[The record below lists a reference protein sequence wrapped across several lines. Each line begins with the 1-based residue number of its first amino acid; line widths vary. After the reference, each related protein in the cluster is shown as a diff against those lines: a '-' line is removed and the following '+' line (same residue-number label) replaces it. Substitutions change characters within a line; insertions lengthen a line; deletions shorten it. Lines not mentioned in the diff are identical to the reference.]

1 MLLRNFRFSRI
12 LTWQTRRLVLL
23 FAVLFS
29 ASFSIAVQEP
39 LSEAAQEVLKKRCL
53 ACHGATQMSELDLR
67 SREAALVGGT
77 RGPSLVPGRPQ
88 QSALFLASAH
98 QGELKMP
105 PGSEAPLAPQELEV
119 LRKWIEQG
127 ADWPGEA
134 GGDKE
139 PSWWSFRKLTRPEV
153 PQLASG
159 KQPKHPIDA
168 FVMARLEKEKLAAAP
183 LADKVTLVRR
193 AYFDLIG
200 LPPTPE
206 QVERFLKDDSP
217 RAWRNLID
225 ELLDSPRY
233 GERWGRHWLDV
244 VRYADSAGFEGD
256 LYYPNA
262 WRYRDYVIKS
272 FNEDKPYDRF
282 VQEQIAGDELWP
294 NNLELEGFYDMAP
307 EKLEHLEARVGTS
320 LYTFGPEIQESHL
333 DGELL
338 RYERLTD
345 WVNTTGAAFLG
356 LTVECSRCHDH
367 KFDPLTQKDYFSL
380 QAVFASS
387 QPVTV
392 PVVASTSMGHRDEFY
407 HQTLALDEVRASYLT
422 FEKQVKDRVME
433 SKKTNYPPEV
443 ARAYEVPEKERTEEE
458 AELATPLTELYME
471 MEIEEFLEGDEAKRY
486 EELQRQVMKAAVAI
500 PVKDA
505 SHKVRYDGF
514 FDVPTAT
521 VLGHIDPEIIP
532 DVYVLGRGELSLKKE
547 RVRPSLPAAL
557 RDPMAPAALLA
568 GSSGPR
574 YRKQLALW
582 LTRPTHPLTARVMVN
597 RIWQGHFGRGI
608 VSTTNDFGRQ
618 GSLPS
623 HPALID
629 WLASE
634 FVDSG
639 WSVKSMHRLIMTSRA
654 YRRSSRFTSEKHRQ
668 ADPDN
673 GLLWRANRRRLE
685 GEAIWDSIH
694 FVAGT
699 LNLRMG
705 GRPSIPPLSTVE
717 LAPLRHKAWWV
728 APADAAEGRRRG
740 VYIMTRRN
748 FTFPMFDKFDVPNS
762 SFSCARREVTTVAPQ
777 ALWALNNEATYRRA
791 QELAT
796 RLVREE
802 GDRPEAWV
810 EVAWLRALARSPS
823 PKEKREAL
831 ALVQHLSQEEAAASE
846 KSWPEPLAQL
856 GAERAAALTQLCL
869 TVFNLNEFLYVD

>member
-1 MLLRNFRFSRI
+1 MFCMNLL
-12 LTWQTRRLVLL
+12 LW
-23 FAVLFS
+23 AVWSLS
-29 ASFSIAVQEP
+29 PLMAAEEP
-39 LSEAAQEVLKKRCL
+39 VVEAAQQVLKQHCL
-53 ACHGATQMSELDLR
+53 ACHGAARMSELDLR
-67 SREAALVGGT
+67 SRQAALAGGT
-77 RGPSLVPGRPQ
+77 RGPALLPGKPE
-88 QSALFLASAH
+88 QSPLFLASAH

-105 PGSEAPLAPQELEV
+105 PGSEGPLAAQDLEV
-119 LRKWIEQG
+119 LRRWIEQG
-127 ADWPGEA
+127 ADWPGGV
-134 GGDKE
+134 GGDSE
-139 PSWWSFRKLTRPEV
+139 PFWWSFRELSRPQV
-153 PQLASG
+153 PQLAADR
-159 KQPKHPIDA
+159 QTENPIDV
-168 FVMARLEKEKLAAAP
+168 FVLARLRKERLAVAP

-193 AYFDLIG
+193 AYFNLIG

-206 QVERFLKDDSP
+206 QVESFLKDDSP
-217 RAWRNLID
+217 QAWRNLID
-225 ELLDSPRY
+225 TLLDSPRY

-256 LYYPNA
+256 VYYPNA

-294 NNLELEGFYDMAP
+294 DNLELDGFYDMAP

-320 LYTFGPEIQESHL
+320 LYSFGPEIQESHL

-380 QAVFASS
+380 QAIFASS
-387 QPVTV
+387 QPVPV
-392 PVVASTSMGHRDEFY
+392 PVVASTSMGHRDEAY
-407 HQTLALDEVRASYLT
+407 HQVLALAEVRSAYLT
-422 FEKQVKDRVME
+422 FEKKVKDRVME
-433 SKKTNYPPEV
+433 SKQADYPPEAV
-443 ARAYEVPEKERTEEE
+443 RAYEIPAEDRPEEE
-458 AELATPLTELYME
+458 AELAAPLMDLYMK
-471 MEIEEFLEGDEAKRY
+471 MEIEQFLEGEEVKRY
-486 EELQRQVMKAAVAI
+486 RELQGQIMKAAVAI
-500 PVKDA
+500 PVEDA
-505 SHKVRYDGF
+505 SHKVLYDGF
-514 FDVPTAT
+514 FDVPKAT

-532 DVYVLGRGELSLKKE
+532 DVHVLARGELSLKKE
-547 RVRPSLPAAL
+547 RVPPSLPAAL
-557 RDPMAPAALLA
+557 RDPAAPEALSF
-568 GSSGPR
+568 GTSGPR

-582 LTRPTHPLTARVMVN
+582 LTGPNHPLTARVMVN
-597 RIWQGHFGRGI
+597 RIWQGHFGQGI
-608 VSTTNDFGRQ
+608 VATTNDFGRQ

-623 HPALID
+623 HPQLVD

-639 WSVKSMHRLIMTSRA
+639 WSVKSMHRLIMTSQA
-654 YRRSSRFTSEKHRQ
+654 YRRSSSFTSERHRQ
-668 ADPDN
+668 EDPDN
-673 GLLWRANRRRLE
+673 RLLWRANRRRLE
-685 GEAIWDSIH
+685 GETIWDSIH

-728 APADAAEGRRRG
+728 APADESEGRRRG

-777 ALWALNNEATYRRA
+777 ALWALNNEAIYRRA
-791 QELAT
+791 QELAQ
-796 RLVREE
+796 RLVGEE
-802 GDRPEAWV
+802 GREPEAWV
-810 EVAWLRALARSPS
+810 EAAWSRALARRPS
-823 PKEKREAL
+823 AQEKREAL
-831 ALVQHLSQEEAAASE
+831 ALFQNLSQQEAADSE
-846 KSWPEPLAQL
+846 KSYPEPLASL
-856 GAERAAALTQLCL
+856 GTARAAALTQLCL